1 MKYFFSIILFLIVQL
16 VYGQTTTPKREFRGA
31 WIATIGNIDWPSKQG
46 LDATMQQQEFIALI
60 DQMKENGNTQKGR

>member
-1 MKYFFSIILFLIVQL
+1 MVQL
-16 VYGQTTTPKREFRGA
+16 VYGQSTTPKREFRGA

-60 DQMKENGNTQKGR
+60 DQMKENGLK